1 MCHARALACGC
12 LASCPLAAFRVG
24 GRVRGEWRKR
34 RRDGGRGLRV
44 WLATDHR
51 PCVAATRCAGRSG
64 RGTPRTDR
72 RAPRQPYDYRRR
84 RYARVCAAPRAAV
97 AVVGAPPAGRVLR
110 RAKTDGAPSRAPPP
124 PRPAPSLP
132 SSRPATKLCRG
143 YPCPSVGRAVCVAVW
158 GSARRRRRARPRPAE
173 AVTGGRRPAG
183 TAARPPPLSRSTAV
197 ADAPSPVG
205 AGGGGGA
212 TRPPPRRR
220 SPLGAGVSAA
230 AGRAAAALWA
240 RPVRPC
246 GCRCAPTPLGQKK
259 KKTSPPSFSQS
270 QTPATEEHGVRR
282 SSSRQRTGSAAAQP
296 RRRRGGRGGRGGGS
310 GSGGSGTGAAPDG
323 GAHGGEKPR
332 GWGRVR
338 GAAAWAGRGRW

>member
-124 PRPAPSLP
+124 PPCAVAPVFT
-132 SSRPATKLCRG
+132 SRDQAVSRVPVPIGGARCLCCRVGICQAPPPRTASAGRG
-143 YPCPSVGRAVCVAVW
+143 GHRGETACWHGRASAAAVTVDRGGGRAVPCGRGREG
-158 GSARRRRRARPRPAE
+158 GSDPPAPAPALALGRRRFRGRGP
-173 AVTGGRRPAG
+173 GGRR
-183 TAARPPPLSRSTAV
+183 S
-197 ADAPSPVG
+197 VG
-205 AGGGGGA
+205 APGA
-212 TRPPPRRR
+212 AVRV
-220 SPLGAGVSAA
+220 PLCADPA
-230 AGRAAAALWA
+230 RA
-240 RPVRPC
+240 
-246 GCRCAPTPLGQKK
+246 KK
-259 KKTSPPSFSQS
+259 KKNEPALFFSVS
-270 QTPATEEHGVRR
+270 DASNRGARR
-282 SSSRQRTGSAAAQP
+282 APLFKPTAHRL
-296 RRRRGGRGGRGGGS
+296 GGG
-310 GSGGSGTGAAPDG
+310 TAP
-323 GAHGGEKPR
+323 PPPWR
-332 GWGRVR
+332 PWRR
-338 GAAAWAGRGRW
+338 LWQWR